1 VVGDGH
7 HHHDGL
13 RRPLLC
19 YSLGKR
25 RGHRDAGGDELVVV
39 LTANVASD
47 FMERSTDETDR
58 PVRIVSQ
65 SEQLLVRTDGTGDF
79 AQNLTVTG
87 AEQLPTEGMPS

>member
-1 VVGDGH
+1 
-7 HHHDGL
+7 
-13 RRPLLC
+13 
-19 YSLGKR
+19 
-25 RGHRDAGGDELVVV
+25 
-39 LTANVASD
+39 
-47 FMERSTDETDR
+47 MERSTDETDR